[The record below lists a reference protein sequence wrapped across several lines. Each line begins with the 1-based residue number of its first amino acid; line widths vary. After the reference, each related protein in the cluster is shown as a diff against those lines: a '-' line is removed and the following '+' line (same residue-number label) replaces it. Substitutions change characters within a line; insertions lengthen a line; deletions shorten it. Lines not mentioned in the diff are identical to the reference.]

1 MFLQT
6 NSSLFVYR
14 DFPFSY
20 IFLYLFLSVSIHMC
34 FVCCYV
40 YPREFERIIVI
51 IYIVKLCAENFSVL
65 LLLHCQTVCAEYQKS
80 AVERDISIR
89 PDTLD
94 TVTEVVTQDS
104 SIALEQSE
112 KSKTEE

>member
-1 MFLQT
+1 MCKYKVLVFQVIQSHVLT
-6 NSSLFVYR
+6 NKLLFIR
-14 DFPFSY
+14 LPRFSVFIY
-20 IFLYLFLSVSIHMC
+20 ILILSVSIHMC
-34 FVCCYV
+34 FVMCI
-40 YPREFERIIVI
+40 REN
-51 IYIVKLCAENFSVL
+51 LSVL

-112 KSKTEE
+112 KSKIEE